1 MKHLDMAIIMGG
13 PADLVQVFLAQIE
26 PAIVATSRAAAP
38 ADQVPHNKL
47 PRLAFHVSLIRV
59 WCVCV
64 CVCGVWCV
72 VCGVCGV
79 VCRTR
84 RTRS

>member
-1 MKHLDMAIIMGG
+1 MAIIMGG

-38 ADQVPHNKL
+38 ADQVLHNKL
-47 PRLAFHVSLIRV
+47 PRLALQVSLIRV
-59 WCVCV
+59 
-64 CVCGVWCV
+64 CG
-72 VCGVCGV
+72 GVCGV

>member
-1 MKHLDMAIIMGG
+1 MAIIMGG

-38 ADQVPHNKL
+38 ADQVLHNK
-47 PRLAFHVSLIRV
+47 PRLALQVSLIRV
-59 WCVCV
+59 
-64 CVCGVWCV
+64 CG
-72 VCGVCGV
+72 GVCGV